1 MSAREVARY
10 AYQRADGSVLAWKV
24 RYEPKDFRWLTPT
37 PNGAPVAGLN
47 GQSQRDLP
55 LYRLPD
61 VLNAAPDALVFHA
74 EGEKDAD
81 NLAGLGVVG
90 TTCPEGAGATSW
102 PDARWMPLR
111 GRHVVIVPDNDDA
124 GRTHAE
130 RVAASLTGVAASVR
144 VLALPGLPEKG
155 DVSDWIASGGTREA
169 LQTLADAA
177 PVIAWTEQEDAP
189 RPGAEL
195 ADSVFAAIKRFVV
208 VSDDAARALALW
220 VMHCHAFDAAE
231 FTPYIQITS
240 PTRESGK
247 TTLIDVLEA
256 LVPEPLRADSATA
269 AAIYR
274 SVDRGRGLGKESG
287 RPPVL
292 FLDELDAVFGNGA
305 GKSDKAEA
313 VRGVLNSGFRS
324 TGKTLVCDGD
334 SNEPR
339 AFVTFCPKVLAAI
352 GACIPDT
359 VTSRSIPIPLAR
371 ATREELARLQ
381 PARARAL
388 QSLSEQLGEDLA
400 QWAAAALPNLQRRA
414 EPVLG
419 LKARHD
425 DVWGPLLN
433 IAEELGGTWP
443 QRARESARALH
454 ADSGDT
460 TDGRDPGI
468 AALADVRDLFDSD
481 GTPFIASAR
490 MAELL
495 RAMEGRPW
503 AEYRH
508 GQPIT
513 VHGIARLLRPF
524 GIQPRQERI
533 GYEKVRAYFRD
544 DCTEAFRRY
553 LPPSPAA
560 NGTTGTTSPLPSGN
574 ACPDHVPSGR
584 ALATEAGALTPI
596 VPTVPLVPIQAG
608 GMPFSWNPDPEGAE
622 PVPF

>member
-1 MSAREVARY
+1 MNAREVARY

-130 RVAASLTGVAASVR
+130 RVAAALTGVAASVR

-195 ADSVFAAIKRFVV
+195 ADAVFAAIKRFVV

-220 VMHCHAFDAAE
+220 VMHCHAFDVAQ

-274 SVDRGRGLGKESG
+274 SVDRGRGIGKDGG

-313 VRGVLNSGFRS
+313 IRGVLNSGFRS

-371 ATREELARLQ
+371 ATRDELRALQ

-388 QSLSEQLGEDLA
+388 DDLRSTLGADLA
-400 QWAAAALPNLQRRA
+400 AWARDAMPRLAERG

-425 DVWGPLLN
+425 DVWGPLLA
-433 IAEELGGTWP
+433 IANDCGGAWP
-443 QRARESARALH
+443 TNARTAAHALH
-454 ADSGDT
+454 ADTGDT
-460 TDGRDPGI
+460 TDGRDAGI
-468 AALADVRDLFDSD
+468 ALLADLRDLFEAEKGQAYLS
-481 GTPFIASAR
+481 SAR
-490 MAELL
+490 LAELL
-495 RAMEGRPW
+495 RGMEGRPW
-503 AEYRH
+503 PEYSR
-508 GQPIT
+508 GAGIT
-513 VHGIARLLRPF
+513 VHAIARLLRPF
-524 GIQPRQERI
+524 GIAPTKERV
-533 GYEKVRAYFRD
+533 GYETVRAYFAA
-544 DCTEAFRRY
+544 DCREAFRRY
-553 LPPSPAA
+553 LPQSATSAA
-560 NGTTGTTSPLPSGN
+560 TGHSPSGETCSGSLSRGGSQS
-574 ACPDHVPSGR
+574 ATAVPSV
-584 ALATEAGALTPI
+584 ATVAIAAIAAEG
-596 VPTVPLVPIQAG
+596 VPS
-608 GMPFSWNPDPEGAE
+608 SWAPDPEGAE